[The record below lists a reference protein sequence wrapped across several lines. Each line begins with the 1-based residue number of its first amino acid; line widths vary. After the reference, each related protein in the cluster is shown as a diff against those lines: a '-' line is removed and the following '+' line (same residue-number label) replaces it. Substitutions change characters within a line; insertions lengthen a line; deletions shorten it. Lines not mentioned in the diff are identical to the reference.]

1 LKTYELMV
9 SGRVQGVNYRKFVL
23 EVAQTLGYFGYV
35 KNLPNKN
42 VQIVVNAE
50 FEEELEF
57 FISKLHEG
65 SFFSDVQ
72 AVTCSLIPFS
82 HFDYFSIRE

>member
-1 LKTYELMV
+1 LKTYELIV

-42 VQIVVNAE
+42 VQVVVNAE
-50 FEEELEF
+50 FEEDLEF

-65 SFFSDVQ
+65 SFFSDVRSI
-72 AVTCSLIPFS
+72 TCSLIPS
-82 HFDYFSIRE
+82 SYFDHFSIRE

>member
-1 LKTYELMV
+1 LKTYELMI

-23 EVAQTLGYFGYV
+23 EVAQTLHYCGYV
-35 KNLPNKN
+35 KNLPNSN
-42 VQIVVNAE
+42 VQVIVNAE
-50 FEEELEF
+50 FEEDLEF

-72 AVTCSLIPFS
+72 SITCTLTTAFIFS
-82 HFDYFSIRE
+82 DFSIRT